1 MLSCSTA
8 TRRATSSG
16 ELAPLTLISVLD
28 SSETAP
34 PAEFFAHPQHAR
46 TRRFLQKVL
55 DPLHQESI
63 E

>member
-34 PAEFFAHPQHAR
+34 PAEAIAADCHGAAIR
-46 TRRFLQKVL
+46 
-55 DPLHQESI
+55 
-63 E
+63 